1 MFSMVKKNRAG
12 RKEGPP
18 GVNDKKGRKVQQ
30 SSDSEGEIVK
40 GGKKAEKRGK
50 RGDIGKRAVHF
61 EKQVDIS
68 GGRKDCESAAVSR
81 WALGLWIPIKY
92 RLGI

>member
-1 MFSMVKKNRAG
+1 MFSMVKKNRAD

-18 GVNDKKGRKVQQ
+18 GVNDGKGRKVQQ

-50 RGDIGKRAVHF
+50 QGDIKKRAVHF
-61 EKQVDIS
+61 EKQVEKKM
-68 GGRKDCESAAVSR
+68 GR
-81 WALGLWIPIKY
+81 IPF
-92 RLGI
+92 